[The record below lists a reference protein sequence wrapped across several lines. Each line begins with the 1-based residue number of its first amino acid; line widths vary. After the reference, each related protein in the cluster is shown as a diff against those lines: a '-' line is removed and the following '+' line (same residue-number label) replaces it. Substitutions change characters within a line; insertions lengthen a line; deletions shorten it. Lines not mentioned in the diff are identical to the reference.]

1 MGIEHLICNKL
12 AVLFYHQ
19 EDNGLLAA
27 VEESAVSVIAY
38 IYIYL
43 INILYSFNNLLKAT
57 VCSVKILLFN

>member
-38 IYIYL
+38 IYIYIFNKHFVL
-43 INILYSFNNLLKAT
+43 IQ
-57 VCSVKILLFN
+57 